1 MEISPTYKKRV
12 EILREF
18 GEEPTSAKGR
28 WRISDLRSR
37 GIVTPI
43 SRTWCRIA
51 QERRFVIEQGD
62 REKELVRIA
71 RKIADTVC
79 VWSIRELNPLVIH
92 QRMRRLIFVEVE
104 KGAMNRV
111 FEEFLDQRFRNVYL
125 ETDTKWVMAHVGG
138 SNYDV
143 FVRQLVTR
151 APLEDVK
158 KGIPSLEKIIV
169 DLFED
174 GFVYGLSRS
183 PDLAQLIRNAFTTYS
198 IDIRTLR
205 TYARR
210 RGNYDHLS
218 QFIEWLAVV
227 PPEVL
232 HDP

>member
-18 GEEPTSAKGR
+18 GEEPTSANGR

-37 GIVTPI
+37 GIVTPV
-43 SRTWCRIA
+43 SRTWCRIG
-51 QERRFVIEQGD
+51 QERRFVIQQGD

-71 RKIADTVC
+71 RRIAENVC
-79 VWSIRELNPLVIH
+79 AWSIRELNPLVVH
-92 QRMRRLIFVEVE
+92 QRTRRLIFVEVE
-104 KGAMNRV
+104 KGAMKRV

-125 ETDTKWVMAHVGG
+125 ETDTKWVMSHVGG
-138 SNYDV
+138 SDYDV

-174 GFVYGLSRS
+174 GFVYGVSRS
-183 PDLAQLIRNAFTTYS
+183 PDLAHLIRNAFSTYS
-198 IDIRTLR
+198 IDVRTLR

-218 QFIEWLAVV
+218 KFIEWLAVV

-232 HDP
+232 RDP